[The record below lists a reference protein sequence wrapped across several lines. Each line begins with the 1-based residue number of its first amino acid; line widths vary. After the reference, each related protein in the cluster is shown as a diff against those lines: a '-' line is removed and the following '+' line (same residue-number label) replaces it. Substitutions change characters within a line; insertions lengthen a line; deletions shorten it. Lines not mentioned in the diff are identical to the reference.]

1 MYLNDMKEI
10 KFIAD
15 VMLGKL
21 AKWLRIV
28 GIDVLYDNKITDEEL
43 IYISN
48 QEKRILLTRDKK
60 LSFDKRLKEV
70 IFIENEL
77 IDKQIKEFF
86 EKTKIRPD
94 NLFSR
99 CIICNEEL
107 MKVVDKKEIKS
118 KVPVYTYLTHNDFS
132 ICKRCGKLYWKGTH
146 RDNMK
151 RKIDKLI
158 FQSAYQGKK

>member
-1 MYLNDMKEI
+1 MYLSDMKEV

-21 AKWLRIV
+21 VKWLRVI

-48 QEKRILLTRDKK
+48 QEKRVLLTRDKR

-77 IDKQIKEFF
+77 IDEQIKEFF

-94 NLFSR
+94 KLFSR
-99 CIICNEEL
+99 CIICNKEL
-107 MKVVDKKEIKS
+107 IKVVDKNEIKG
-118 KVPVYTYLTHNDFS
+118 KVPIYTYLTHNDFS
-132 ICKRCGKLYWKGTH
+132 ICNRCGKVYWKGTH

-151 RKIDKLI
+151 KKIDELI
-158 FQSAYQGKK
+158 LQNAYQNNK